1 MGEMTQAARR
11 AQNSDGLDVAIRFGF
26 VAYGVVHVLV
36 GWLAVQVAFGEK
48 SKQASSTGAMHTLAS
63 QPLGAVL
70 VWAVAIGLLALVLW
84 RLLEAW
90 QAWHTED
97 GADRVKS
104 MGGDL
109 LKGVIYAVLAFSAL
123 QTALGDTT
131 GGGGSGG
138 QGGGKGGGGGSTDSL
153 TAQLLAMPGGTL
165 LVGAVGAA
173 VIGYAGYYVWQGW
186 SDKFLQKLDGSPKSR
201 EVSKAY
207 RMLGKVGFIAKGLAI
222 GVIGVLFVYAA
233 VTHDPQKSAGLDQA
247 LQEIARQPFGQVL
260 LVAVGAGIAC
270 YGLFCFARARHHHTA
285 PHPVV

>member
-1 MGEMTQAARR
+1 MGEIGQAAQR
-11 AQNSDGLDVAIRFGF
+11 AQQSDGLDAVIRFGF

-36 GWLAVQVAFGEK
+36 GWLAVQVAFGEE
-48 SKQASSTGAMHTLAS
+48 STQASSTGAMQTLAS

-70 VWAVAIGLLALVLW
+70 VWAVAIGLLALVVW

-97 GADRVKS
+97 GADRVTS

-109 LKGVIYAVLAFSAL
+109 LKGVIYAVLAFSAFK
-123 QTALGDTT
+123 TALGDTT
-131 GGGGSGG
+131 GGGGGGGGG
-138 QGGGKGGGGGSTDSL
+138 QGGGGGTTDSL

-165 LVGAVGAA
+165 LVGAVGLG

-186 SDKFLQKLDGSPKSR
+186 SDRFLQKLDGSPKSP
-201 EVSKAY
+201 EVSRAY
-207 RMLGKVGFIAKGLAI
+207 RLLGKAGFIAKGVAI
-222 GVIGVLFVYAA
+222 GVIGALFVYAA
-233 VTHDPQKSAGLDQA
+233 ITHDPQKSAGLDQA
-247 LQEIARQPFGQVL
+247 LQQIVRQPFGQVL